1 MGKIKQDQLLQY
13 ETSSKSFQSI
23 SREFFQ
29 FISNDKYTLYLI
41 LIALA
46 GWALASYD
54 VNLLVLALP
63 DIARDLNISET
74 KLGVLGLIVY
84 GAQFIITLFAG
95 SAMDHIGRRK
105 VWMFCLAGSAVF
117 TGLTYFVQDFWQ
129 LVLVRALASG
139 FAYSELAVS
148 ITLVNEQVPAKYR
161 GFLYSIV
168 QGGWPLG
175 IFFASGVYLIFADF
189 GWRIVFLLGVI
200 PLIMVMIG
208 RSFIKESDRFEQIQ
222 TLKSAQ
228 ENHDPDTLNKL
239 LSEQNV
245 DIETLKQPSL
255 FQLFTT
261 PGYIRRQLSLL
272 SLIWVIYGI
281 SVVPTNFYI
290 IYWLQTYKGFSSQ
303 QSSTLMAVCGALGF
317 FFYIL
322 GGLLGEAVGRKKVQV
337 YTAALFPIFGL
348 LFFYAHSYW
357 FTFIIYFALYQVTN
371 GTWSGAGF
379 AYIGESFP
387 TRIRGTAVGFLSGM
401 LVLGFMLGSALWTLC
416 ISQLSHQ
423 TTWIIMA
430 VIVPLGLWL
439 TIFLKD
445 IKPGIEL
452 EQIST

>member
-189 GWRIVFLLGVI
+189 GWRIVFYL
-200 PLIMVMIG
+200 
-208 RSFIKESDRFEQIQ
+208 
-222 TLKSAQ
+222 
-228 ENHDPDTLNKL
+228 
-239 LSEQNV
+239 
-245 DIETLKQPSL
+245 
-255 FQLFTT
+255 
-261 PGYIRRQLSLL
+261 
-272 SLIWVIYGI
+272 
-281 SVVPTNFYI
+281 
-290 IYWLQTYKGFSSQ
+290 
-303 QSSTLMAVCGALGF
+303 
-317 FFYIL
+317 
-322 GGLLGEAVGRKKVQV
+322 
-337 YTAALFPIFGL
+337 ALF
-348 LFFYAHSYW
+348 H
-357 FTFIIYFALYQVTN
+357 
-371 GTWSGAGF
+371 
-379 AYIGESFP
+379 
-387 TRIRGTAVGFLSGM
+387 
-401 LVLGFMLGSALWTLC
+401 
-416 ISQLSHQ
+416 
-423 TTWIIMA
+423 
-430 VIVPLGLWL
+430 
-439 TIFLKD
+439 
-445 IKPGIEL
+445 
-452 EQIST
+452 